1 MILDGTEL
9 KIKEDINTF
18 FSGGYDNSLTLEQL
32 DMVKRFSFLFNHISY
47 KNYIVTF
54 EYGDYKIPCDLR
66 FLTNCGVNVPDV
78 TILETHGWYEELKN
92 YITYSIRHMEGFESA
107 YKQFTRDFKIKSLFQ

>member
-1 MILDGTEL
+1 MILSETEL
-9 KIKEDINTF
+9 KMKEDINTI
-18 FSGGYDNSLTLEQL
+18 FSGGYDKSLTLEQL
-32 DMVKRFSFLFNHISY
+32 DMIKRFSFLFNHISY

-54 EYGDYKIPCDLR
+54 EYGDYKI
-66 FLTNCGVNVPDV
+66 GVNVPDV

-92 YITYSIRHMEGFESA
+92 YITYSIRHLEGFESA

>member
-1 MILDGTEL
+1 MILSETEL
-9 KIKEDINTF
+9 KMKEDINII

-32 DMVKRFSFLFNHISY
+32 NMIKRFSFLFNHISY

-54 EYGDYKIPCDLR
+54 EYGDYKI
-66 FLTNCGVNVPDV
+66 GVNVPDV

-107 YKQFTRDFKIKSLFQ
+107 YKQFTRDFKIKSLLQ

>member
-9 KIKEDINTF
+9 KIKEDINTI
-18 FSGGYDNSLTLEQL
+18 FSGGYDNSLTREQL
-32 DMVKRFSFLFNHISY
+32 DMIKRFSFLFNHISY

-54 EYGDYKIPCDLR
+54 EYGDYKI
-66 FLTNCGVNVPDV
+66 GVNVPDV
-78 TILETHGWYEELKN
+78 SILETHGWYEELKN